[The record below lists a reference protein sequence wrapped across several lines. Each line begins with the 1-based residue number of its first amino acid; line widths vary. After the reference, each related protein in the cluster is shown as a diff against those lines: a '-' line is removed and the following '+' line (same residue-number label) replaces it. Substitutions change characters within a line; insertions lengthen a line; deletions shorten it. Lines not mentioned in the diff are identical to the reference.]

1 MIMLIDELKIYARAG
16 KGGDGVVRWRKE
28 KNKPLMGPAGGNG
41 GKGANI
47 YIRAV
52 RDVSVLSRYIRKKE
66 FFAENGEAGMKD
78 SCEGKDGENLFID
91 LPIGSI
97 VTNLKTG
104 NKFELTKEGEE
115 ILVLRG
121 GKGGLGNEH
130 FKSSTNVSPEES
142 TPGKSGEDAE
152 FFIELELIAD
162 VGFIGLPSAGKS
174 SLLNELT
181 RAQAKVG
188 AYPFTTLEP
197 NLGEFYGYILADI
210 PGLIEGASEG
220 KGLGHKFLRHIKRT
234 KILVHCV
241 SFENENMIES
251 YNTIRKELEKYNHEL
266 NKKEEILLLTKTD
279 LVDENT
285 IKKSLGKLEKIN
297 PNIKTI
303 SVYDD
308 ESIKE
313 FSDYLIKILRPK
325 QF

>member
-1 MIMLIDELKIYARAG
+1 MLIDELKIYARAG

-47 YIRAV
+47 YIKAI
-52 RDVSVLSRYIRKKE
+52 RDISVLSRYIRKKE

-78 SCEGKDGENLFID
+78 SCEGKDGESLFID

-97 VTNLKTG
+97 VTNLKTDS
-104 NKFELTKEGEE
+104 KFELTKEGEE

-142 TPGKSGEDAE
+142 TAGKMGEDAE

-241 SFENENMIES
+241 SFENEDMVES
-251 YNTIRKELEKYNHEL
+251 YNTIRKELEKYNPEL
-266 NKKEEILLLTKTD
+266 SKKEEILLLTKTD

-285 IKKSLGKLEKIN
+285 IKKSLVELEKIN
-297 PNIKTI
+297 SKIKTI

-308 ESIKE
+308 ESIKD
-313 FSDYLIKILRPK
+313 FSDYLVKILRSK
-325 QF
+325 